1 MVLNGIYDNHENLD
15 LYIKKVKQNLKV
27 DGINIY
33 VDDFENGDCFYIG
46 LIYIITDTKHNLL
59 YVGSEKQARGQ
70 RQKNH
75 IQIAKNRY
83 KTRKKL
89 NKLQKQIVKY
99 KNDLKIFTDEVVEIV
114 VYKTRDILYKR
125 EQNYIDLYDTLKKGL
140 NNHRAKVLNYDY
152 YNQTRFYEYNV
163 NNRFFRRYGRELNK
177 FKDIINDDLNIS
189 LNYQEFKNILENNKQ
204 NLKDFINI
212 FCYNE
217 TYEKEEY
224 NILLNYILYE
234 QRLNN
239 IDNNYDDDIYDIY
252 DENFIMV
259 DVINDEETIIET
271 IETYNNTI
279 IIDCI

>member
-1 MVLNGIYDNHENLD
+1 M
-15 LYIKKVKQNLKV
+15 
-27 DGINIY
+27 
-33 VDDFENGDCFYIG
+33 
-46 LIYIITDTKHNLL
+46 
-59 YVGSEKQARGQ
+59 
-70 RQKNH
+70 
-75 IQIAKNRY
+75 
-83 KTRKKL
+83 
-89 NKLQKQIVKY
+89 
-99 KNDLKIFTDEVVEIV
+99 
-114 VYKTRDILYKR
+114 
-125 EQNYIDLYDTLKKGL
+125 
-140 NNHRAKVLNYDY
+140 
-152 YNQTRFYEYNV
+152 
-163 NNRFFRRYGRELNK
+163 
-177 FKDIINDDLNIS
+177 INDDLNIS
-189 LNYQEFKNILENNKQ
+189 LNYQEFKNILENSKQ

-271 IETYNNTI
+271 IATNNENI